1 MPISHQIS
9 QKAYYDNVKAIIL
22 KWRTDKMGCKE
33 QVVPGLISGED
44 ICKLREA
51 VCVHVEKVYDNCREK
66 DCVEDAVV
74 EFTENVQD
82 LINNAVKV
90 KTKDAEVVAVLAD
103 LEDVPFKRGFYT
115 VNVRYKIKVAVEF
128 CYRDVTGNIVNSC
141 PKIGYVWFGKTV
153 ILFGSE
159 GKIKIFKSVDPIQ
172 PLAYCGSDCNDG
184 CGALIEQDNLPNIK
198 VEVADPL
205 VLNTRIKR
213 VHEKHH
219 IGDEERYGGENCGSP
234 ARRVVVTLGIFSI
247 IKLVRLVQL
256 LIPAFNFCY
265 PNKECIASTDEN
277 PCEIFD
283 TIEFPLDQF
292 FPPQKFDFPGAE
304 DFDRD
309 LRK

>member
-1 MPISHQIS
+1 
-9 QKAYYDNVKAIIL
+9 
-22 KWRTDKMGCKE
+22 MGCKE
-33 QVVPGLISGED
+33 QVVPGLIGGED

-74 EFTENVQD
+74 DFVDNVQD
-82 LINNAVKV
+82 LISNAVKV
-90 KTKDAEVVAVLAD
+90 KTKDAEVVAILAD
-103 LEDVPFKRGFYT
+103 LEDVPFKRGFFT
-115 VNVRYKIKVAVEF
+115 VNVRYKIRVVVEF
-128 CYRDVTGNIVNSC
+128 CYKDVTGNIVNSS
-141 PKIGYVWFGKTV
+141 PKVGFVWFSKTV

-159 GKIKIFKSVDPIQ
+159 GKIKIFRSVDPHNTLPIR
-172 PLAYCGSDCNDG
+172 CEGCNDG
-184 CGALIEQDNLPNIK
+184 CGGLVEQDNLPIIK
-198 VEVADPL
+198 VEVAEPI

-213 VHEKHH
+213 VHERHQC
-219 IGDEERYGGENCGSP
+219 GCDEDKSEVTNLINGP
-234 ARRVVVTLGIFSI
+234 QRRVVVTIGLFSI

-292 FPPQKFDFPGAE
+292 FPPQKFDFPGLE
-304 DFDRD
+304 EPRC
-309 LRK
+309 